1 MERVGFFDKDITE
14 PAAALEEQVLGKKKV
29 EGMEIAVA
37 LTNPGIGDGI
47 RRTQAL
53 NRMDI
58 PQNWRTVIRPGRK
71 KDGPV
76 VSLLAP
82 KGRDPGEMAAKLSGI
97 GPTAPFMN
105 TATNSLDCAFP
116 ENTPAGTLVTA
127 AAGALRAIGYDTE
140 LQWTVRPKGTLP
152 Q

>member
-1 MERVGFFDKDITE
+1 MERVGFFSTDTKE
-14 PAAALEEQVLGKKKV
+14 AEAALEQQVLGKKKV
-29 EGMEIAVA
+29 EGMEVSIALV
-37 LTNPGIGDGI
+37 NPGIGDGI

-58 PQNWRTVIRPGRK
+58 PQQWRVVIRPGGK
-71 KDGPV
+71 KDGPLL
-76 VSLLAP
+76 SLLAP
-82 KGRDPGEMAAKLSGI
+82 KGRDPNEMAAKLATV

-116 ENTPAGTLVTA
+116 ENTPASTLVAA
-127 AAGALRAIGYDTE
+127 AAGALRAIGYDAE
-140 LQWTVRPKGTLP
+140 FQWTVRPKGTLP